1 MRRGNQAL
9 YKAVSSTYKFLGL
22 FDIVMYHPT
31 KSAMRSS
38 LNLLPLLGGFY
49 SLTEAKPLD
58 RPSVTFRSPSQIST
72 GSAHNIIIAYDANAD
87 GELTITYGSCDGA
100 AVVSDAKQ
108 LVGTTHVGNHP
119 LAARHVDHGGR
130 WPTKFVW
137 VTPTDTTGG
146 CLHAFLD
153 GELVGQSE
161 DLAVAKRVARRSA
174 KRSFVEVAG
183 DDSMW
188 FNGVAYLEQ
197 KEPDES
203 FVAAAKNKSFGI
215 IGAGMSGLMSSVSLR
230 LPVLIYLYALSLTV
244 RIIAT
249 VRLRWYPQLED
260 LGVV

>member
-1 MRRGNQAL
+1 
-9 YKAVSSTYKFLGL
+9 
-22 FDIVMYHPT
+22 
-31 KSAMRSS
+31 MRSS
-38 LNLLPLLGGFY
+38 LSLLPLVGALY

-58 RPSVTFRSPSQIST
+58 RPYVTFRSPSHIHA
-72 GSAHNIIIAYDANAD
+72 GSAHNIVIAYDANAD

-100 AVVSDAKQ
+100 AIVSDAKQ
-108 LVGTTHVGNHP
+108 LVGTTHVGDHR
-119 LAARHVDHGGR
+119 LAARHVDHEGR
-130 WPTKFVW
+130 RPTKFVW
-137 VTPTDTTGG
+137 LTPTDTTGG
-146 CLHAFLD
+146 CLHAFLN

-161 DLAVAKRVARRSA
+161 DLPVAKRVARRSA

-215 IGAGMSGLMSSVSLR
+215 LGAGMSGLMSSVSLK
-230 LPVLIYLYALSLTV
+230 LPVLIDLYAHGLTV
-244 RIIAT
+244 WIIVT
-249 VRLRWYPQLED
+249 TGLRWYPQLEN